1 MSGVQTSGVQARGF
15 DLSAEIALVTGAA
28 GGLGLPVVHRLAEQ
42 GATVVATDISAEGI
56 ARAQEITAALP
67 PGSVHWQFLDVTDE
81 AAVQQVFA
89 WSAAELGPCSIL
101 VNNAIKSCAIPH
113 SFIDTELTQWRSD
126 YAIIVEGAVSCSR
139 AALQQMLPAGRGSI
153 VNISSVNA
161 AGFYGH
167 PPYSAAKAALL
178 SLTRSIAVQYA
189 PKGIRCNA
197 IVPGTIKTPAWAE
210 QVAANPET
218 FEILRQWYPSGDVA
232 EPEDIADIVL
242 FLASAQGKAMNGA
255 SLVADGG
262 LTAGNL
268 AMSRFV
274 EGVLDEA

>member
-1 MSGVQTSGVQARGF
+1 MF
-15 DLSAEIALVTGAA
+15 
-28 GGLGLPVVHRLAEQ
+28 
-42 GATVVATDISAEGI
+42 
-56 ARAQEITAALP
+56 
-67 PGSVHWQFLDVTDE
+67 
-81 AAVQQVFA
+81 
-89 WSAAELGPCSIL
+89 
-101 VNNAIKSCAIPH
+101 
-113 SFIDTELTQWRSD
+113 
-126 YAIIVEGAVSCSR
+126 
-139 AALQQMLPAGRGSI
+139 
-153 VNISSVNA
+153 SSVNA

-210 QVAANPET
+210 QVAVNPET

-255 SLVADGG
+255 SLVADSW

-274 EGVLDEA
+274 EGVLGEA

>member
-1 MSGVQTSGVQARGF
+1 MSTSLKGQ
-15 DLSAEIALVTGAA
+15 IALVTGAA
-28 GGLGLPVVHRLAEQ
+28 GGLGLPVVKRLAAR
-42 GATVVATDISAEGI
+42 GAVVVATDISASGI
-56 ARAQEITAALP
+56 AEAKRSTDQFDVEAAR
-67 PGSVHWQFLDVTDE
+67 GGTMREGTVHWRELDVADE
-81 AAVQQVFA
+81 SAVNEVFDWA
-89 WSAAELGPCSIL
+89 GAELGACSIL
-101 VNNAIKSCAIPH
+101 VNNAIKPCAIPH
-113 SFIDTELTQWRSD
+113 SFIDTGLEQWRSD
-126 YAIIVEGAVSCSR
+126 YSIIVEGAVSCSR
-139 AALQQMLPAGRGSI
+139 AALRQMVTTGRGSI

-161 AGFYGH
+161 VGFYGH

-189 PKGIRCNA
+189 PQGIRCNA
-197 IVPGTIKTPAWAE
+197 IVPGTIKTPAWSE

-232 EPEDIADIVL
+232 EPEQIAELVL
-242 FLASAQGKAMNGA
+242 FLASEQSRAVNGA

-274 EGVLDEA
+274 EGVPDPA